1 LASGV
6 LLPPQAG
13 RLRARST
20 PESTAP
26 ENTAFEGAAF
36 EDAAFEN
43 TAFDDGE
50 EPSSVRA
57 RGPPAP
63 RRPAGREGRG
73 RRAGDFFMG
82 EWSARGELQ
91 RHGSRQPHNSS
102 FRVSDRRRNR
112 PGRPPLRTCPVEV
125 RPGTTPDDPSG
136 DGPGR
141 RPPLLHSPPT

>member
-1 LASGV
+1 MKGLTGASGGVMLASLGTSLGPPMLGLQGPWGTSVPPGEPPLPEPPVPASVPPPPPPGGSVSLASGV

-26 ENTAFEGAAF
+26 ENTAF

-82 EWSARGELQ
+82 EWSARGE
-91 RHGSRQPHNSS
+91 
-102 FRVSDRRRNR
+102 
-112 PGRPPLRTCPVEV
+112 
-125 RPGTTPDDPSG
+125 
-136 DGPGR
+136 
-141 RPPLLHSPPT
+141 